1 MAVKTIGVLTSGG
14 DAPGMNAA
22 IRAVVRT
29 AIAEGLE
36 VKGIM
41 RGYAGLIDEEIVDLN
56 LRSVSDIIHRG
67 GTMLYTARCP
77 EFKEEAGLQKA
88 IANCRKHGI
97 DGIVVI
103 GGDGSYRGA
112 RDLSERGLP
121 CVGIPGTIDNDISST
136 EYTIGFD
143 TAMNTAMEM
152 VDRLRDTAQSHERC
166 TIVEV
171 MGRRA
176 GYIALHTG
184 IAVGAT
190 AILVPEVPFDI
201 EKDVIRKIENTK
213 TSDKKHFI
221 IVVAEGVG
229 HVDELAKEIEA
240 KCGIESRATVL
251 GHVQRGGSPTVRDR
265 VIASKMGHEAVQ
277 LLKKGIGN
285 RVVCLNKGDI
295 VDKDIFEAL
304 NEKKSYEFDLHKV
317 AHDISI

>member
-1 MAVKTIGVLTSGG
+1 MKTIGVLTSGG

-22 IRAVVRT
+22 VRAAVRGALSRGLKVK
-29 AIAEGLE
+29 AIY
-36 VKGIM
+36 K
-41 RGYAGLIDEEIVDLN
+41 GYAGLMSGEIRDMDA
-56 LRSVSDIIHRG
+56 RAVSDIVNKG
-67 GTMLYTARCP
+67 GTELFSARCL
-77 EFKEEAGLQKA
+77 EFKEEEGVLRGVEACKA
-88 IANCRKHGI
+88 AGI

-190 AILVPEVPFDI
+190 AVLVPEVPFDI

-295 VDKDIFEAL
+295 VDNDIFEAL